1 MLECSQPSLLFALPV
16 AVCTP
21 RAGAIVAA
29 LSAARS
35 VAFQSSVG
43 VVVDLCVVSQAVK
56 LVTKNQEKV

>member
-1 MLECSQPSLLFALPV
+1 MFVLPV

-35 VAFQSSVG
+35 VAFRSSVG
-43 VVVDLCVVSQAVK
+43 VVVVVDLCVVSQAVK
-56 LVTKNQEKV
+56 LVTRNQEKV